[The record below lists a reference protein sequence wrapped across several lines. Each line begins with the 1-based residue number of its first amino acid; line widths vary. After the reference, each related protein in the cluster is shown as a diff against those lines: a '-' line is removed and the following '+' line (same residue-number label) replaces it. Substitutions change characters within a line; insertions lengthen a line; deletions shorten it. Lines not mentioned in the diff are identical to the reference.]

1 MKDKTTVMAV
11 VNQKGGTAKTTTV
24 ENLGIGLAR
33 CGKKVLLVDVDPQAS
48 LTICLGYPKPDDL
61 ERTLADMLASLIVAT
76 HMMLEAASLDLGSVW
91 ISYFDQD
98 KAREMLKLP
107 ENWKPV
113 CMLYIG
119 YPADDF
125 VPNTSL
131 GGHRKPL
138 SETCFYNELSA
149 RI

>member
-1 MKDKTTVMAV
+1 
-11 VNQKGGTAKTTTV
+11 
-24 ENLGIGLAR
+24 
-33 CGKKVLLVDVDPQAS
+33 
-48 LTICLGYPKPDDL
+48 
-61 ERTLADMLASLIVAT
+61 
-76 HMMLEAASLDLGSVW
+76 MMLEAASLDLGSVW

-138 SETCFYNELSA
+138 SETCFYNELPEKVND
-149 RI
+149 

>member
-1 MKDKTTVMAV
+1 MDFMEISRKRKTVRRFSQTPVE
-11 VNQKGGTAKTTTV
+11 Q
-24 ENLGIGLAR
+24 ENLEKI
-33 CGKKVLLVDVDPQAS
+33 
-48 LTICLGYPKPDDL
+48 
-61 ERTLADMLASLIVAT
+61 
-76 HMMLEAASLDLGSVW
+76 LEAASLDLGSVW

-138 SETCFYNELSA
+138 SETCFYNELLE

>member
-61 ERTLADMLASLIVAT
+61 EM
-76 HMMLEAASLDLGSVW
+76 
-91 ISYFDQD
+91 
-98 KAREMLKLP
+98 P
-107 ENWKPV
+107 
-113 CMLYIG
+113 
-119 YPADDF
+119 
-125 VPNTSL
+125 
-131 GGHRKPL
+131 
-138 SETCFYNELSA
+138 SA
-149 RI
+149 RVLFRDSISDTTLSWYVLAFLLGMIFFRRPS

>member
-1 MKDKTTVMAV
+1 MMIPSSSIDLRLSVRTFWLMPSRFLLSSL
-11 VNQKGGTAKTTTV
+11 
-24 ENLGIGLAR
+24 NLQGRASRFRRISNFH
-33 CGKKVLLVDVDPQAS
+33 LLP
-48 LTICLGYPKPDDL
+48 
-61 ERTLADMLASLIVAT
+61 IVAT

-107 ENWKPV
+107 DNWKPV

-138 SETCFYNELSA
+138 SETCFYNELSE

>member
-1 MKDKTTVMAV
+1 MYTIDHVLGLTPTRGV
-11 VNQKGGTAKTTTV
+11 GGS
-24 ENLGIGLAR
+24 NP
-33 CGKKVLLVDVDPQAS
+33 LVDVNKK
-48 LTICLGYPKPDDL
+48 G
-61 ERTLADMLASLIVAT
+61 
-76 HMMLEAASLDLGSVW
+76 
-91 ISYFDQD
+91 
-98 KAREMLKLP
+98 REVIITPLLFP

-138 SETCFYNELSA
+138 SETCFYNELPEKV
-149 RI
+149 ID